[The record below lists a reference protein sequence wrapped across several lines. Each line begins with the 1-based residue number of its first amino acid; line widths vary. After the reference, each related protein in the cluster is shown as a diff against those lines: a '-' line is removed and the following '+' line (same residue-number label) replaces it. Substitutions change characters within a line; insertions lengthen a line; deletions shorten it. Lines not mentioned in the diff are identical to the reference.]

1 MKKTLIATLIG
12 LMGIGMVSCGKAG
25 SNGGDNDSTVV
36 TVSPEAAVD
45 SELTAIGV
53 AIDGA
58 MNSITIVNEHGD
70 TLSFSYPDLAPE
82 KRYSWST
89 GDSIT
94 IKFVL
99 IDDEPIV
106 TELTSAAQQQ

>member
-1 MKKTLIATLIG
+1 MKKLILIM
-12 LMGIGMVSCGKAG
+12 LTIMSVSLWSCGKSDTNAEQSDTIATTDTLEISG
-25 SNGGDNDSTVV
+25 
-36 TVSPEAAVD
+36 
-45 SELTAIGV
+45 I

-58 MNSITIVNEHGD
+58 MNSVTIAASTGD

-106 TELTSAAQQQ
+106 TELTSAAQ